1 MTRNTSD
8 DDDERRRREMI
19 YEAYLEAVTG
29 SEEEAIRKFWPM
41 AYGEAGGA
49 GLHRDAAL
57 LKARSDGTIKRLCRE
72 IAAERVASRFGVIVD
87 EVWQIVRESRRT
99 PGGKGRSC

>member
-8 DDDERRRREMI
+8 DDDERRRREKI

-29 SEEEAIRKFWPM
+29 SEQEAIRRFWPM
-41 AYGEAGGA
+41 AYAEAGGT
-49 GLHRDAAL
+49 GLDRDAAL

-72 IAAERVASRFGVIVD
+72 IAAERVASRFGVTVD
-87 EVWQIVRESRRT
+87 EVWEVVGEARRA
-99 PGGKGRSC
+99 RQQA